1 MKFRQM
7 CKIAVLLT
15 LLNIQKSESFQVC
28 RSPVL
33 FAAFKR
39 EVCFSG
45 CFAKTSKSEER
56 SEESRRRKGIWPWR
70 KSEKTTSS
78 TNSTLPTIAET
89 YNSIDN
95 VTSPATITPSIVE
108 VLFSNRTIQETNE
121 SMVYLYDRDD
131 SNNDFSTLRGNNDT
145 TIIQGLEAPMIPINE
160 PIKKAM
166 EEIVN
171 QTSQLKKAS
180 KQGRSLPF
188 FLRKSKVAKTVSVSP
203 LPKDASTLAVPVFP
217 DIHRQVNRSIDN
229 TSKDR
234 RERQGGIFSLIRRFA
249 ITSLS
254 AAVLMKAFML
264 YPVVDDFLHCWIQ
277 ESTTGLRR
285 LQQQYERPQIEDT
298 LIDFPSVSRPPAV
311 STKSSHSS
319 RPTSSLSYVKEAVK
333 KVGPS
338 VLRIDT
344 ETHMNENMVT
354 PHPSAWIQQ
363 GQGSGL
369 IFSSDGLVLTNAHVV
384 EDATKVLVTLTDGR
398 TLRAEVKGSDAIV
411 DVAVLKIIPGEQNDD
426 FLKNLPVAEWG
437 DSDELEVGQF
447 VIAVGTP
454 GGLDNTVTM
463 GIVSGL
469 GRSATV
475 VGISHMKVDY
485 IQTDA
490 AINLGN
496 SGGPLVDV
504 ETGKVVGINACIRTN
519 MEGTSFAIPINRIRE
534 ILMDLSEGRHVSH
547 GYLGVSFSTSPRDNL
562 RHSNGNSDSAPHV
575 SIRGP
580 AIECVFENTPAAM
593 GGLKQGDIVTE
604 IGGKKISSSDEARLV
619 IDAAPVGKDL
629 TVLVW
634 RQEYGLVTL
643 TLRPV
648 DLATR
653 LKEGMH
659 EREQHHSRGQMQ
671 TVRESTSSRS
681 ALQKII

>member
-1 MKFRQM
+1 MTLLK
-7 CKIAVLLT
+7 KYKVAVLLT
-15 LLNIQKSESFQVC
+15 LLFILKAESFQPC
-28 RSPVL
+28 RSPHPFSNFQRDVY
-33 FAAFKR
+33 
-39 EVCFSG
+39 FSG

-56 SEESRRRKGIWPWR
+56 SPESRKRKGIWPWR
-70 KSEKTTSS
+70 KTKKTTNS
-78 TNSTLPTIAET
+78 TNITLPTIPDT
-89 YNSIDN
+89 DNSIDN
-95 VTSPATITPSIVE
+95 VTSPTSFTATIVE
-108 VLFSNRTIQETNE
+108 ALLSNRTLQDTNI
-121 SMVYLYDRDD
+121 SMVFLDDTDDNNTDLSILRDD
-131 SNNDFSTLRGNNDT
+131 NDT
-145 TIIQGLEAPMIPINE
+145 TIIQGLEAPFIPNNE
-160 PIKKAM
+160 SIPKAA
-166 EEIVN
+166 EAIVN
-171 QTSQLKKAS
+171 HTSQPKKSA

-188 FLRKSKVAKTVSVSP
+188 FLRKSKAAKAGFV
-203 LPKDASTLAVPVFP
+203 LPVPMDSSSLAVPVLP
-217 DIHRQVNRSIDN
+217 EKLKQVNSLIDN
-229 TSKDR
+229 TSRDERK
-234 RERQGGIFSLIRRFA
+234 RQGRIFTFIQRFA
-249 ITSLS
+249 MTSLS
-254 AAVLMKAFML
+254 ATVLVMALML
-264 YPVVDDFLHCWIQ
+264 YPVVDDFLHCWIK
-277 ESTTGLRR
+277 ESTSGLRR
-285 LQQQYERPQIEDT
+285 LQKQYERPQIEDA
-298 LIDFPSVSRPPAV
+298 LKDLPSVSNTPAV
-311 STKSSHSS
+311 NSKNSHSS
-319 RPTSSLSYVKEAVK
+319 RQPSALSYVKEAVK

-344 ETHMNENMVT
+344 ETHVNENMVT

-369 IFSSDGLVLTNAHVV
+369 IFSADGLVLTNAHVV

-398 TLRAEVKGSDAIV
+398 TLRAEVKGSDPIV
-411 DVAVLKIIPGEQNDD
+411 DVAVLKIISGDQNDD

-437 DSDELEVGQF
+437 DSDELEVGQI

-534 ILMDLSEGRHVSH
+534 ILLDLSEGRHVSH
-547 GYLGVSFSTSPRDNL
+547 GYLGVSFSTSPRDHL
-562 RHSNGNSDSAPHV
+562 RQSNGDRDSAPHV
-575 SIRGP
+575 AIRGP
-580 AIECVFENTPAAM
+580 AIECVFENTPAAV

-629 TVLVW
+629 TILVW
-634 RQEYGLVTL
+634 RQEHGLVTL
-643 TLRPV
+643 TLRPA
-648 DLATR
+648 DLATC
-653 LKEGMH
+653 LKEGMR
-659 EREQHHSRGQMQ
+659 EREQHNSHSPMQ
-671 TVRESTSSRS
+671 SVRETTPS
-681 ALQKII
+681 